1 MNTKLTSSI
10 PLAVSINPFTGYK
23 AEFYSFD
30 NFEEGCVDMHNFK
43 IKPETYIHPEY
54 VDYDCEGC
62 SVLAYVNPQNLS
74 EVVGYAINGHIR
86 KYDIEQTPHEL
97 LDSKKVAWVVGTRGF
112 FASNTNKV
120 NIPYV
125 LATDNLDLFI
135 KIAQSG
141 VTVLFHQDIDQAYQ
155 LINYGM
161 PETIFRVM
169 TGFNQPKKNQ
179 DLFIKLD
186 ENFKV
191 VQQKRINE
199 FFLSEVNNLKQII
212 YPEIFTQ
219 SASSNQWGELLPL
232 LRTSFMVD
240 SSYPIY
246 AFPKITQDA
255 IKQAAYHLHVPLALA
270 GQTALGLMV
279 YIAQEHAQAPSDR
292 SSATGQPCSFGTFSI
307 FESGGGK
314 DETRN
319 LLARSISELHKKAQ
333 VQYLTDR
340 RIYNS
345 LSAKDRK
352 SEQKPTVPTTLYK
365 KGTTQGITKA
375 ISRSVHNS
383 FAWQTT
389 EGAMVLG
396 GYSFTSDTM
405 GESLGV
411 INHLMDKGESSS
423 DVQGDEEPEI
433 IVDIRFSVDL
443 SIQGVMAKKPLHNE
457 ELRQQGFLARFLFAA
472 PEPLPTREVTKELRR
487 IKASEDIA
495 IIAFNELSKQL
506 KYPLHKKTNS
516 LNSNRILFLKD
527 DAAET
532 LHVAFENFISK
543 EAQEGGKYHSIR
555 PNALR
560 MIQYS
565 LRVATVLA
573 YFTPKLD
580 CIDANTMQG
589 AINLCTYSLD
599 EWIRYYS
606 KDEETDCD
614 LMLKWLLKQKSGKVL
629 KSCLSTHATPSRLR
643 TKSIRDDVLTNLC
656 DCNYVKIEKIA
667 GKDYVVLNPT
677 LL

>member
-1 MNTKLTSSI
+1 MNTKFTSSI

-23 AEFYSFD
+23 VDFYSFYD
-30 NFEEGCVDMHNFK
+30 FEQSCIDLHNFK
-43 IKPETYIHPEY
+43 IKPDTYIHPEFAG
-54 VDYDCEGC
+54 YDCEGC
-62 SVLAYVNPQNLS
+62 SVLAYVNPKNLS
-74 EVVGYAINGHIR
+74 EVVGYAINGYIK
-86 KYDIEQTPHEL
+86 KYDIDQTPHKL
-97 LDSKKVAWVVGTRGF
+97 LDSQKVAWIVGTTGV
-112 FASNTNKV
+112 FASNTDKA
-120 NIPYV
+120 NIYYV
-125 LATDNLDLFI
+125 LGTDNLDIFI
-135 KIAQSG
+135 KVAKAGETI
-141 VTVLFHQDIDQAYQ
+141 VFHKDIDKAYQ
-155 LINYGM
+155 IINDRI
-161 PETIFRVM
+161 PETVFRAMV
-169 TGFNQPKKNQ
+169 GFNEPKQNK
-179 DLFIKLD
+179 DLFVRLDGSFSTMPPNQIK
-186 ENFKV
+186 
-191 VQQKRINE
+191 Q

-212 YPEIFTQ
+212 CPEIFTQ
-219 SASSNQWGELLPL
+219 SVSSNEWGELLPL
-232 LRTSFMVD
+232 LRMSSMVD
-240 SSYPIY
+240 SPYPID
-246 AFPKITQDA
+246 AFPQITQDA

-319 LLARSISELHKKAQ
+319 LLARSISEIHKKAQ

-375 ISRSVHNS
+375 ISRSAHNS
-383 FAWQTT
+383 FTWQTT

-411 INHLMDKGESSS
+411 VNHLMDKGESSS

-433 IVDIRFSVDL
+433 VVDIRFSVDL
-443 SIQGVMAKKPLHNE
+443 SIQGVMAKKPLYNE

-472 PEPLPTREVTKELRR
+472 PKPLPPREVTKELRR
-487 IKASEDIA
+487 IKASDDIA
-495 IIAFNELSKQL
+495 IIAFNELSKRL
-506 KYPLHKKTNS
+506 KYPLHKEGKS
-516 LNSNRILFLKD
+516 FGSSRILFLKD

-532 LHVAFENFISK
+532 LHVAFENFINN
-543 EAQEGGKYHSIR
+543 EAKEGGKYHSIR

-573 YFTPKLD
+573 YFTPELD

-606 KDEETDCD
+606 KDEETDSD
-614 LMLKWLLKQKSGKVL
+614 LMLKWLLKQKSEKIL
-629 KSCLSTHATPSRLR
+629 KSSISTHATPAKLR
-643 TKSIRDDVLTNLC
+643 NKNIRNDIVKTLC
-656 DCNYVKIEKIA
+656 DCNYVRIEKIN
-667 GKDYVVLNPT
+667 GKEYVVINPI